1 MQLKI
6 PINDEEAA
14 FGAAI
19 YGIVASK
26 RFPDISSAVKSLV
39 HFGKLGYILDASLI
53 RSYSFL
59 MINK

>member
-39 HFGKLGYILDASLI
+39 HLE
-53 RSYSFL
+53 
-59 MINK
+59 N